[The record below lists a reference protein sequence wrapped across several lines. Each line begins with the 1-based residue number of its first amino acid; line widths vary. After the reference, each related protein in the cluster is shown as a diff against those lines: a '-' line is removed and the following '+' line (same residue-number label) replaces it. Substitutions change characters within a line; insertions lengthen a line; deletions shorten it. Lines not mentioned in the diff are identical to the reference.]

1 MRVNGWQE
9 YASEPYSRQRYASDR
24 NCRGMA
30 HVENE
35 KVTVASEANI
45 CFQTGKDMG
54 EVTGVVTSPI
64 VLPNWKDSFAGNTC
78 AGEINDGSSAVA
90 AGDG

>member
-1 MRVNGWQE
+1 MLPNRTPGKDMLPTEAAVGWH
-9 YASEPYSRQRYASDR
+9 
-24 NCRGMA
+24 MLK
-30 HVENE
+30 NE